1 MRKKYFKKEK
11 RNSQT
16 RVSKGGKSWI
26 SFPFYYY
33 VCTGKNGKGKA
44 FFPSFS
50 AFLFRFRY
58 LVTQEDGRTHLFLPL
73 FLAFFYLLLLSW
85 KMGKRRDG
93 SVPSFEIQWG
103 KGGTYILWKA
113 KGYIFIRFLYVYSF
127 FLRERQT

>member
-1 MRKKYFKKEK
+1 MRKKHIFKKSKKEE

-16 RVSKGGKSWI
+16 RVSKGGKKLDFL
-26 SFPFYYY
+26 SFLLLCMY
-33 VCTGKNGKGKA
+33 GEKRERKG
-44 FFPSFS
+44 FSPLPFS

-103 KGGTYILWKA
+103 KGGTYIL
-113 KGYIFIRFLYVYSF
+113 
-127 FLRERQT
+127 

>member
-1 MRKKYFKKEK
+1 MRKKQIFKNEKEREK
-11 RNSQT
+11 FTDSRFE
-16 RVSKGGKSWI
+16 RGKKVG
-26 SFPFYYY
+26 FPFLFTTMY
-33 VCTGKNGKGKA
+33 VRGKTGKERL
-44 FFPSFS
+44 FPPSFS

-103 KGGTYILWKA
+103 KGGTYIL
-113 KGYIFIRFLYVYSF
+113 
-127 FLRERQT
+127 